1 MLRSIQELFVDRD
14 RQLEAFRNML
24 GGRIRRRIMLIKAPE
39 GMGKTW
45 LLQTYAHEAARQ
57 KLPHV
62 YIDFGDGQSY
72 DALSLIRRF
81 RDAFGAEHFPNVA
94 AAFAAVLAPQVSI
107 NIENSTLNNSPVSV
121 QNVTPSFQTDNPV
134 IRQAIEDRVTTAFFD
149 DLARLVQHA
158 MPVFLFDTYGRTSTQ
173 QDRWVPGEADRWIM
187 GQLLTRLRE
196 RRLEKVVVVI
206 AGERTPEFG
215 SEWSEVLGRMS
226 LDPLVCRDVD
236 EYLRQRRGLT
246 SISDAEIEVL
256 CQAVNGNPQ
265 VLGLIGDN
273 LELAKS
279 PALHDD
285 EW

>member
-1 MLRSIQELFVDRD
+1 
-14 RQLEAFRNML
+14 ML
-24 GGRIRRRIMLIKAPE
+24 GGQIRRRIMLINAPE

-45 LLQTYAHEAARQ
+45 LLQTYANEAAAQ
-57 KLPHV
+57 NLPHV

-72 DALSLIRRF
+72 DSLSLVRRF
-81 RDAFGAEHFPNVA
+81 RDALGPDHFPRVA
-94 AAFAAVLAPQVSI
+94 EAFAVVLAPQVSI
-107 NIENSTLNNSPVSV
+107 SIENSTLNNSPVSV

-134 IRQAIEDRVTTAFFD
+134 IRQTVEDRATTAFFD
-149 DLARLVQHA
+149 DLAALSQNTT
-158 MPVFLFDTYGRTSTQ
+158 PVFLFDTYGRTSTR
-173 QDRWVPGEADRWIM
+173 QDSWVPGEADRWIC
-187 GQLLTRLRE
+187 GQLLARLRDK
-196 RRLEKVVVVI
+196 RLEKVVVVI

-215 SEWSEVLGRMS
+215 AEWNEVLGRMS

-256 CQAVNGNPQ
+256 CQAVNGSPQ

-273 LELAKS
+273 LEQAKN